1 MVSEKQR
8 KQWSWSCMA
17 AWLFVSTGAVAQNAP
32 SQALPAWV
40 VGEKETLVLKRTAP
54 PSYLEITQT
63 ATIVRP
69 KAVTKVEELERL
81 NPGVT
86 QVLPGLSDLVA
97 SATVSPKFK
106 RLYDAKISSVAAG
119 NHMLPQFYFDCA
131 TVLNVKH
138 AKSGQRAV
146 IFQSDMDT
154 DTDGTDPARLSKLKD
169 YDDARLSRTFQ
180 PLLSYSWNKAS
191 SDTPANPFLKYYD
204 DTLDRLRALQKQVEG
219 FSQTDHGP
227 IWQDMKKHFD
237 EQVSA
242 LDRRAR
248 YYREDLVWRRS
259 LIASMDPFI
268 VVPQTW
274 VDPQMSVGDYVAVVH
289 AGKVYPCIIG
299 DTGPT
304 TKAGEGSQRLAQ
316 ALNPKA
322 TGRVSAVT
330 TPAVTYIVFPGTR
343 GTKGVPDLAR
353 YQSEV
358 NRLLGE
364 IGGLGSG
371 VTLHAWK

>member
-1 MVSEKQR
+1 MKHHPRQFSRLAMLTCLAISIGAHPQAVS
-8 KQWSWSCMA
+8 
-17 AWLFVSTGAVAQNAP
+17 G
-32 SQALPAWV
+32 QALPLWV
-40 VGEKETLVLKRTAP
+40 VGDKEPLVLKKAAP
-54 PSYLEITQT
+54 PPYLEVTQT

-81 NPGVT
+81 NPGVM
-86 QVLPGLSDLVA
+86 QVLPGLKELVGT
-97 SATVSPKFK
+97 ATVSPKFK
-106 RLYDAKISSVAAG
+106 RLYDAKIASVAGG
-119 NHMLPQFYFDCA
+119 NYMAPQFYFDCA

-138 AKSGQRAV
+138 AKSGRRAV
-146 IFQSDMDT
+146 VFQSDMDT
-154 DTDGTDPARLSKLKD
+154 DTDGTDPVRLSKLQD

-180 PLLSYSWNKAS
+180 PLLSYSWNKPNAEAA
-191 SDTPANPFLKYYD
+191 ANPFLKYYD
-204 DTLDRLRALQKQVEG
+204 DTLGRLRALQKQVDG
-219 FSQTDHGP
+219 FAQSDHGP
-227 IWQDMKKHFD
+227 IWQDMKKHFE

-242 LDRRAR
+242 LDRRTK
-248 YYREDLVWRRS
+248 YYRQDLIWRRS
-259 LIASMDPFI
+259 LIASLDPFI

-274 VDPQMSVGDYVAVVH
+274 VDPQMLVGDYVAVVH

-304 TKAGEGSQRLAQ
+304 TKAGEASQRLAQ
-316 ALNPKA
+316 AINPKA

-371 VTLHAWK
+371 VKLHVW